1 MGGGCTYLSRIDTP
15 ITFKLHPT
23 TYSMDP
29 RHNKRLKTVQNLFAL
44 SFNADQSQVEI
55 PFKDETFAKDILSHK
70 TEINACIQ
78 KYAPKYPVDKIAKID
93 ISILQLAIYELL
105 FVKERQ
111 PTKVIINEA
120 VELAKELGNERS
132 YAFVNAVLGSVVNE
146 ISSKESSDGNKSE

>member
-1 MGGGCTYLSRIDTP
+1 
-15 ITFKLHPT
+15 
-23 TYSMDP
+23 MDP
-29 RHNKRLKTVQNLFAL
+29 RHHKRLKTVQNLFAL
-44 SFNADQSQVEI
+44 SFDADPEHLKI
-55 PFKDETFAKDILSHK
+55 PFKDETFSKDIVAHK
-70 TEINACIQ
+70 EEINACIQ

-105 FVKERQ
+105 FVEKKQ

-132 YAFVNAVLGSVVNE
+132 YAFVNAVLGSIVNE